1 MDLDALKKSL
11 EQDFLTISSKEDL
24 TALKVKYLGKKG
36 QITKLSK
43 AIKELP
49 SEEKPAYGKSVGKL
63 RNLFEIN
70 FKKFQDNLEIKSIQ
84 NLLEKEKLDVSLPG
98 SFQTQGKLHP
108 LTITTKRITDFF
120 SAQGYLIEDG
130 PEIESDYYNFD
141 ALNIPADHP
150 ARDMHDTFYL
160 ENGSLLRTHT
170 SPVQI
175 RSIEKR
181 GAPLKIICPG
191 KVYRSDADKTH
202 TPMFHQ
208 IEGLVISENVNFGH
222 LKNEIMTF
230 INFFFGAETKVRF
243 RPSYFPFTE
252 PSAEVD
258 IMDKSAR
265 DWLEIMGCGLVHPNV
280 IEMSGLDSKKFSGFA
295 FGMGVERMAKL
306 FYEIE
311 DMRSLFSNDIK
322 FLSQ

>member
-1 MDLDALKKSL
+1 MDLDALKADLKK
-11 EQDFLTISSKEDL
+11 DFSEISSQEEL
-24 TALKVKYLGKKG
+24 NILKVKYLGKKG
-36 QITKLSK
+36 HISELSK
-43 AIKELP
+43 NIKNLSKKDRPEFGKAIGELRKLCEENIFTAQEKIEAISIKE
-49 SEEKPAYGKSVGKL
+49 S
-63 RNLFEIN
+63 
-70 FKKFQDNLEIKSIQ
+70 
-84 NLLEKEKLDVSLPG
+84 LEKDQIDITLPG
-98 SFQTQGKLHP
+98 SFKSQGKLHP
-108 LTITTKRITDFF
+108 LTVTTLKITDFF

-141 ALNIPADHP
+141 ALNIPLDHP

-160 ENGSLLRTHT
+160 DNGDLLRTHT

-175 RSIEKR
+175 RAIEKR

-230 INFFFGAETKVRF
+230 IDFLFGPETKVRF

-252 PSAEVD
+252 PSAEVN
-258 IMDKSAR
+258 IMDKKTKK
-265 DWLEIMGCGLVHPNV
+265 WLEIMGCGLVHPNV
-280 IEMSGLDSKKFSGFA
+280 IDMAGLNSKQLSGFA
-295 FGMGVERMAKL
+295 FGMGIERMAKL
-306 FYEIE
+306 LYELE
-311 DMRSLFSNDIK
+311 DMRSLFTNDIK

>member
-1 MDLDALKKSL
+1 MDLDALKADLKK
-11 EQDFLTISSKEDL
+11 DFSEISSQEEL
-24 TALKVKYLGKKG
+24 NILKVKYLGKKG
-36 QITKLSK
+36 HISELSK
-43 AIKELP
+43 NIKNLSKKDRPKFGKAIGELRKLCEENIFTAQEKIEAISIKE
-49 SEEKPAYGKSVGKL
+49 S
-63 RNLFEIN
+63 
-70 FKKFQDNLEIKSIQ
+70 
-84 NLLEKEKLDVSLPG
+84 LEKDQIDITLPG
-98 SFQTQGKLHP
+98 SFKSQGKLHP
-108 LTITTKRITDFF
+108 LTVTTLKITDFF

-141 ALNIPADHP
+141 ALNIPLDHP

-160 ENGSLLRTHT
+160 DNGDLLRTHT

-175 RSIEKR
+175 RAIEKR

-230 INFFFGAETKVRF
+230 IDFLFGSETKVRF

-258 IMDKSAR
+258 IMDKKTKK
-265 DWLEIMGCGLVHPNV
+265 WLEIMGCGLVHPNV
-280 IEMSGLDSKKFSGFA
+280 IDMAGLNSKQFSGFA
-295 FGMGVERMAKL
+295 FGMGIERMAKL
-306 FYEIE
+306 LYELE
-311 DMRSLFSNDIK
+311 DMRSLFTNDIK

>member
-1 MDLDALKKSL
+1 MDLDALKADLKK
-11 EQDFLTISSKEDL
+11 DFSEISSQEEL
-24 TALKVKYLGKKG
+24 NILKVKYLGKKG
-36 QITKLSK
+36 HISELSK
-43 AIKELP
+43 NIKNLSKKDRPEFGKAIGELRKLCEENIFTAQEKIEAISIKE
-49 SEEKPAYGKSVGKL
+49 S
-63 RNLFEIN
+63 
-70 FKKFQDNLEIKSIQ
+70 
-84 NLLEKEKLDVSLPG
+84 LEKDQIDITLPG
-98 SFQTQGKLHP
+98 SFKSQGKLHP
-108 LTITTKRITDFF
+108 LTVTTLKITDFF

-141 ALNIPADHP
+141 ALNIPMDHP

-160 ENGSLLRTHT
+160 DNGDLLRTHT

-175 RSIEKR
+175 RAIEKR

-230 INFFFGAETKVRF
+230 IDFLFGPETKVRF

-258 IMDKSAR
+258 IMDKKTKK
-265 DWLEIMGCGLVHPNV
+265 WLEIMGCGLVHPNV
-280 IEMSGLDSKKFSGFA
+280 IDMAGLNSKQLSGFA
-295 FGMGVERMAKL
+295 FGMGIERMAKL
-306 FYEIE
+306 LYELE
-311 DMRSLFSNDIK
+311 DMRSLFTNDIK

>member
-1 MDLDALKKSL
+1 MDLDALKADLKK
-11 EQDFLTISSKEDL
+11 DFSEISSQEEL
-24 TALKVKYLGKKG
+24 NILKVKYLGKKG
-36 QITKLSK
+36 HISELSK
-43 AIKELP
+43 NIKNLSKKDRPEFGKAIGELRKICEENIFTAQEKIEASAIKE
-49 SEEKPAYGKSVGKL
+49 S
-63 RNLFEIN
+63 
-70 FKKFQDNLEIKSIQ
+70 
-84 NLLEKEKLDVSLPG
+84 LEKDQIDITLPG
-98 SFQTQGKLHP
+98 SFKSQGKLHP
-108 LTITTKRITDFF
+108 LTVTTLKITDFF

-141 ALNIPADHP
+141 ALNIPLDHP

-160 ENGSLLRTHT
+160 DNGNLLRTHT

-175 RSIEKR
+175 RAIEKR

-230 INFFFGAETKVRF
+230 IDFLFGPETKVRF

-258 IMDKSAR
+258 IMDKKTKK
-265 DWLEIMGCGLVHPNV
+265 WLEIMGCGLVHPNV
-280 IEMSGLDSKKFSGFA
+280 IDMAGLNSKQLSGFA
-295 FGMGVERMAKL
+295 FGMGIERMAKL
-306 FYEIE
+306 LYELE
-311 DMRSLFSNDIK
+311 DMRSLFTNDIK

>member
-1 MDLDALKKSL
+1 MDLDALKADLKK
-11 EQDFLTISSKEDL
+11 DFSEISSQEEL
-24 TALKVKYLGKKG
+24 NILKVKYLGKKG
-36 QITKLSK
+36 HISELSK
-43 AIKELP
+43 NIKNLSKKDRPEFGKAIGELRKLCEENIFTAQEKIEASSIKE
-49 SEEKPAYGKSVGKL
+49 S
-63 RNLFEIN
+63 
-70 FKKFQDNLEIKSIQ
+70 
-84 NLLEKEKLDVSLPG
+84 LEKDQIDITLPG
-98 SFQTQGKLHP
+98 SFKSQGKLHP
-108 LTITTKRITDFF
+108 LTVTTLKITDFF

-141 ALNIPADHP
+141 ALNIPLDHP

-160 ENGSLLRTHT
+160 DNGDLLRTHT

-175 RSIEKR
+175 RAIEKR

-230 INFFFGAETKVRF
+230 IDFLFGPETKVRF

-258 IMDKSAR
+258 IMDKKTKK
-265 DWLEIMGCGLVHPNV
+265 WLEIMGCGLVHPNV
-280 IEMSGLDSKKFSGFA
+280 IDMAGLNSKQLSGFA
-295 FGMGVERMAKL
+295 FGMGIERMAKL
-306 FYEIE
+306 LYELE
-311 DMRSLFSNDIK
+311 DMRSLFTNDLK

>member
-1 MDLDALKKSL
+1 MDLDALKADLKK
-11 EQDFLTISSKEDL
+11 DFSEISSQEEL
-24 TALKVKYLGKKG
+24 NILKVKYLGKKG
-36 QITKLSK
+36 HISELSK
-43 AIKELP
+43 NIKNLSKKDRPEFGKAIGELRKLCEENIFSAQEKIEAISIKE
-49 SEEKPAYGKSVGKL
+49 S
-63 RNLFEIN
+63 
-70 FKKFQDNLEIKSIQ
+70 
-84 NLLEKEKLDVSLPG
+84 LEKDQIDITLPG
-98 SFQTQGKLHP
+98 SFKSQGKLHP
-108 LTITTKRITDFF
+108 LTVTTLKITDFF

-141 ALNIPADHP
+141 ALNIPLDHP

-160 ENGSLLRTHT
+160 DNGDLLRTHT

-175 RSIEKR
+175 RAIEKR

-208 IEGLVISENVNFGH
+208 IEGLVINENVNFGH

-230 INFFFGAETKVRF
+230 IDFLFGPETKVRF

-258 IMDKSAR
+258 IMDKKTKK
-265 DWLEIMGCGLVHPNV
+265 WLEIMGCGLVHPNV
-280 IEMSGLDSKKFSGFA
+280 IDMAGLNSKQLSGFA
-295 FGMGVERMAKL
+295 FGMGIERMAKL
-306 FYEIE
+306 LYELE
-311 DMRSLFSNDIK
+311 DMRSLFTNDIK

>member
-11 EQDFLTISSKEDL
+11 EQDFLTISSKEEL

-36 QITKLSK
+36 QITNLSK

-49 SEEKPAYGKSVGKL
+49 SKEKPAYGKAVGEL
-63 RNLFEIN
+63 RSLFEIN
-70 FKKFQDNLEIKSIQ
+70 FEKFQDNLEIKSIQ

-108 LTITTKRITDFF
+108 LTNTTKRITDFF

-222 LKNEIMTF
+222 LKSEIMTF

-258 IMDKSAR
+258 IMDKSSR

-280 IEMSGLDSKKFSGFA
+280 IEMSGLDSKEFSGFA

>member
-1 MDLDALKKSL
+1 MDLDALKADL
-11 EQDFLTISSKEDL
+11 EKDFLEIDSQDKLNS
-24 TALKVKYLGKKG
+24 LKVKYLGKKG
-36 QITKLSK
+36 HISELSK
-43 AIKELP
+43 NIKNLSKKDRPKFGKSIGELRKLC
-49 SEEKPAYGKSVGKL
+49 EEKISAAQEQIEA
-63 RNLFEIN
+63 NLIN
-70 FKKFQDNLEIKSIQ
+70 ES
-84 NLLEKEKLDVSLPG
+84 LEKERIDITLPG
-98 SFQTQGKLHP
+98 SFKSQGKLHP
-108 LTITTKRITDFF
+108 LTITTLKITDFF
-120 SAQGYLIEDG
+120 SNQGYLIEDG
-130 PEIESDYYNFD
+130 PEIESSYYNFD
-141 ALNIPADHP
+141 ALNIPLDHP

-160 ENGSLLRTHT
+160 DNGDLLRTHT

-175 RSIEKR
+175 RAIEKR

-230 INFFFGAETKVRF
+230 IDFLFGPDTKVRF

-258 IMDKSAR
+258 IMDKKTKK
-265 DWLEIMGCGLVHPNV
+265 WLEIMGCGLVHPNV
-280 IEMSGLDSKKFSGFA
+280 INMAGLDSNRFSGFA
-295 FGMGVERMAKL
+295 FGMGIERMAKL
-306 FYEIE
+306 LYEIE
-311 DMRSLFSNDIK
+311 DMRSLFTNDIK

>member
-1 MDLDALKKSL
+1 MDLDALKADLKK
-11 EQDFLTISSKEDL
+11 DFSEISSQEEL
-24 TALKVKYLGKKG
+24 NILKVKYLGKKG
-36 QITKLSK
+36 HISELSK
-43 AIKELP
+43 NIKNLSKKDRPEFGKAIGELRKLCEENIFTAQEKIEAISIKE
-49 SEEKPAYGKSVGKL
+49 S
-63 RNLFEIN
+63 
-70 FKKFQDNLEIKSIQ
+70 
-84 NLLEKEKLDVSLPG
+84 LEKDQIDITLPG
-98 SFQTQGKLHP
+98 SFKSQGKLHP
-108 LTITTKRITDFF
+108 LTVTTLKITDFF

-141 ALNIPADHP
+141 ALNIPLDHP

-160 ENGSLLRTHT
+160 DNGDLLRTHT

-175 RSIEKR
+175 RAIEKR

-230 INFFFGAETKVRF
+230 IDFLFGPETKVRF

-258 IMDKSAR
+258 IMDKKTKK
-265 DWLEIMGCGLVHPNV
+265 WLEIMGCGLVHPNV
-280 IEMSGLDSKKFSGFA
+280 IDMAGLNSKQLSGFA
-295 FGMGVERMAKL
+295 FGMGIERMAKL
-306 FYEIE
+306 LYEIE
-311 DMRSLFSNDIK
+311 DMRSLFTNDIK
-322 FLSQ
+322 FLAQ

>member
-1 MDLDALKKSL
+1 MDLDALKADLKK
-11 EQDFLTISSKEDL
+11 DFSEISSQEEL
-24 TALKVKYLGKKG
+24 NILKVKYLGKKG
-36 QITKLSK
+36 HISELSK
-43 AIKELP
+43 NIKNLSKKDRPEFGKAIGELRKLCEENIFTAQEKIEAFSIKE
-49 SEEKPAYGKSVGKL
+49 S
-63 RNLFEIN
+63 
-70 FKKFQDNLEIKSIQ
+70 
-84 NLLEKEKLDVSLPG
+84 LEKDQIDITLPG
-98 SFQTQGKLHP
+98 SFKSQGKLHP
-108 LTITTKRITDFF
+108 LTVTTLKITDFF

-141 ALNIPADHP
+141 ALNIPLDHP

-160 ENGSLLRTHT
+160 DNGDLLRTHT

-175 RSIEKR
+175 RAIEKR

-208 IEGLVISENVNFGH
+208 IEGLVSNEYVNFGH
-222 LKNEIMTF
+222 LQHEIMRF
-230 INFFFGAETKVRF
+230 IDFLFGPETKVRF

-258 IMDKSAR
+258 IMDKKTKK
-265 DWLEIMGCGLVHPNV
+265 WLEIMGCGLVHPNV
-280 IEMSGLDSKKFSGFA
+280 IDMAGLNSKQLSGFA
-295 FGMGVERMAKL
+295 FGMGIERMAKL
-306 FYEIE
+306 LYELE
-311 DMRSLFSNDIK
+311 DMRSLFTNDIK

>member
-1 MDLDALKKSL
+1 MDLDALKADLKK
-11 EQDFLTISSKEDL
+11 DFSEISSQEEL
-24 TALKVKYLGKKG
+24 NILKVKYLGKKG
-36 QITKLSK
+36 HISELSK
-43 AIKELP
+43 NIKNLSKKDRPEFGKAIGELRKLCEENIFTAQEKIEAFSIKE
-49 SEEKPAYGKSVGKL
+49 S
-63 RNLFEIN
+63 
-70 FKKFQDNLEIKSIQ
+70 
-84 NLLEKEKLDVSLPG
+84 LEKDQIDITLPG
-98 SFQTQGKLHP
+98 SFKSQGKLHP
-108 LTITTKRITDFF
+108 LTVTTLKITDFF

-141 ALNIPADHP
+141 ALNIPLDHP

-160 ENGSLLRTHT
+160 DNGDLLRTHT

-175 RSIEKR
+175 RGIEKR

-230 INFFFGAETKVRF
+230 IDFLFGPETKVRF

-258 IMDKSAR
+258 IMDKKTKK
-265 DWLEIMGCGLVHPNV
+265 WLEIMGCGLVHPNV
-280 IEMSGLDSKKFSGFA
+280 IDMAGLNSKQLSGFA
-295 FGMGVERMAKL
+295 FGMGIERMAKL
-306 FYEIE
+306 LYELE
-311 DMRSLFSNDIK
+311 DMRSLFTNDIK

>member
-1 MDLDALKKSL
+1 MDLDALKADLKK
-11 EQDFLTISSKEDL
+11 DFLEISSQEEL
-24 TALKVKYLGKKG
+24 NILKVKYLGKKG
-36 QITKLSK
+36 HISELSK
-43 AIKELP
+43 NIKNLSEKDRPEFGKAIGELRKLCEESIFKAQEKIEAISIKE
-49 SEEKPAYGKSVGKL
+49 S
-63 RNLFEIN
+63 
-70 FKKFQDNLEIKSIQ
+70 
-84 NLLEKEKLDVSLPG
+84 LEKDQIDITLPG
-98 SFQTQGKLHP
+98 SFKSQGKLHP
-108 LTITTKRITDFF
+108 LTVTTLKITDFF

-141 ALNIPADHP
+141 ALNIPLDHP

-160 ENGSLLRTHT
+160 DNGNLLRTHT

-175 RSIEKR
+175 RAIEKR

-230 INFFFGAETKVRF
+230 IDFLFGPETKVRF

-258 IMDKSAR
+258 IMDKKTKKR
-265 DWLEIMGCGLVHPNV
+265 LEIMGCGLVHTNV
-280 IEMSGLDSKKFSGFA
+280 IDMAGLNSKQLSGFA
-295 FGMGVERMAKL
+295 FGMGIERMAKL
-306 FYEIE
+306 LYEIE
-311 DMRSLFSNDIK
+311 DMRSLYTNDIK

>member
-1 MDLDALKKSL
+1 MDLDALKADLKK
-11 EQDFLTISSKEDL
+11 DFSEISSQEEL
-24 TALKVKYLGKKG
+24 NILKVKYLGKKG
-36 QITKLSK
+36 HISELSK
-43 AIKELP
+43 NIKNLSKKDRPEFGKAIGELRKLCEENIFTAQEKIEASSIKE
-49 SEEKPAYGKSVGKL
+49 S
-63 RNLFEIN
+63 
-70 FKKFQDNLEIKSIQ
+70 
-84 NLLEKEKLDVSLPG
+84 LEKDQIDITLPG
-98 SFQTQGKLHP
+98 SFKSQGKLHP
-108 LTITTKRITDFF
+108 LTVTTLKITDFF

-141 ALNIPADHP
+141 ALNIPLDHP

-160 ENGSLLRTHT
+160 DNGDLLRTHT

-175 RSIEKR
+175 RAIEKR

-230 INFFFGAETKVRF
+230 IDFLFGPETKVRF

-258 IMDKSAR
+258 IMDKKTKK
-265 DWLEIMGCGLVHPNV
+265 WLEIMGCGLVHPNV
-280 IEMSGLDSKKFSGFA
+280 IDMAGLNSKQLSGFA
-295 FGMGVERMAKL
+295 FGMGIERMAKL
-306 FYEIE
+306 LYELE
-311 DMRSLFSNDIK
+311 DMRSLFTNDIK

>member
-1 MDLDALKKSL
+1 MDLDALKADLKK
-11 EQDFLTISSKEDL
+11 DFSEISSQEEL
-24 TALKVKYLGKKG
+24 NILKVKYLGKKG
-36 QITKLSK
+36 HISELSK
-43 AIKELP
+43 NIKNLSKKDRPEFGKVIGELRKLCEENIFTAQEKIEAISIKE
-49 SEEKPAYGKSVGKL
+49 S
-63 RNLFEIN
+63 
-70 FKKFQDNLEIKSIQ
+70 
-84 NLLEKEKLDVSLPG
+84 LEKDQIDITLPG
-98 SFQTQGKLHP
+98 SFKSQGKLHP
-108 LTITTKRITDFF
+108 LTVTTLKITDFF

-141 ALNIPADHP
+141 ALNIPLDHP

-160 ENGSLLRTHT
+160 DNGDLLRTHT

-175 RSIEKR
+175 RAIEKR

-230 INFFFGAETKVRF
+230 IDFLFGPETKVRF

-258 IMDKSAR
+258 IMDKKTKK
-265 DWLEIMGCGLVHPNV
+265 WLEIMGCGLVHPNV
-280 IEMSGLDSKKFSGFA
+280 IDMAGLNSKQLSGFA
-295 FGMGVERMAKL
+295 FGMGIERMAKL
-306 FYEIE
+306 LYELE
-311 DMRSLFSNDIK
+311 DMRSLFTNDIK

>member
-1 MDLDALKKSL
+1 MDLDALKADLKK
-11 EQDFLTISSKEDL
+11 DFSEISSQEEL
-24 TALKVKYLGKKG
+24 NILKVKYLGKKG
-36 QITKLSK
+36 HISELSK
-43 AIKELP
+43 NIKNLSKKDRPEFGKAIGELRKLCEENIFTAQEKIEAFSIKE
-49 SEEKPAYGKSVGKL
+49 S
-63 RNLFEIN
+63 
-70 FKKFQDNLEIKSIQ
+70 
-84 NLLEKEKLDVSLPG
+84 LEKDQIDITLPG
-98 SFQTQGKLHP
+98 SFKSQGKLHP
-108 LTITTKRITDFF
+108 LTVTTLKITDFF

-141 ALNIPADHP
+141 ALNIPLDHP

-160 ENGSLLRTHT
+160 DNGDLLRTHT

-175 RSIEKR
+175 RAIEKR

-230 INFFFGAETKVRF
+230 IDFLFGPETKVRF

-258 IMDKSAR
+258 IMDKKTKK
-265 DWLEIMGCGLVHPNV
+265 WLEIMGCGLVHPNV
-280 IEMSGLDSKKFSGFA
+280 IDMAGLNSKQLSGFA
-295 FGMGVERMAKL
+295 FGMGIERMAKL
-306 FYEIE
+306 LYEIE
-311 DMRSLFSNDIK
+311 DMRSLFTNDIK
-322 FLSQ
+322 FLAQ

>member
-1 MDLDALKKSL
+1 MDLDALKADLKK
-11 EQDFLTISSKEDL
+11 DFSEISSQEEL
-24 TALKVKYLGKKG
+24 NILKVKYLGKKG
-36 QITKLSK
+36 HISELSK
-43 AIKELP
+43 NIKNLSKKDRPEFGKAIGELRKLCEENIFSAQEKIEAISIKE
-49 SEEKPAYGKSVGKL
+49 S
-63 RNLFEIN
+63 
-70 FKKFQDNLEIKSIQ
+70 
-84 NLLEKEKLDVSLPG
+84 LEKDQIDITLPG
-98 SFQTQGKLHP
+98 SFKSQGKLHP
-108 LTITTKRITDFF
+108 LTVTTLKITDFF

-141 ALNIPADHP
+141 ALNIPLDHP

-160 ENGSLLRTHT
+160 DNGDLLRTHT

-175 RSIEKR
+175 RAIEKR

-230 INFFFGAETKVRF
+230 IDFLFGPETKVRF

-258 IMDKSAR
+258 IMDKKTKK
-265 DWLEIMGCGLVHPNV
+265 WLEIMGCGLVHPNV
-280 IEMSGLDSKKFSGFA
+280 IDMAGLNSKQLSGFA
-295 FGMGVERMAKL
+295 FGMGIERMAKL
-306 FYEIE
+306 LYELE
-311 DMRSLFSNDIK
+311 DMRSLFTNDLK

>member
-1 MDLDALKKSL
+1 MDLDALKADLKK
-11 EQDFLTISSKEDL
+11 DFSEISSQEEL
-24 TALKVKYLGKKG
+24 NILKVKYLGKKG
-36 QITKLSK
+36 HISELSK
-43 AIKELP
+43 NIKNLSKKDRPEFGKAIGELRKLCEENIFTAQEKIEAISIKE
-49 SEEKPAYGKSVGKL
+49 S
-63 RNLFEIN
+63 
-70 FKKFQDNLEIKSIQ
+70 
-84 NLLEKEKLDVSLPG
+84 LEKDQIDITLPG
-98 SFQTQGKLHP
+98 SFKSQGKLHP
-108 LTITTKRITDFF
+108 LTVTTLKITDFF

-141 ALNIPADHP
+141 ALNIPLDHP

-160 ENGSLLRTHT
+160 DNGDLLRTHT

-175 RSIEKR
+175 RAIEKR

-230 INFFFGAETKVRF
+230 IDFLFGPETKVRF

-258 IMDKSAR
+258 IMDKKTKK
-265 DWLEIMGCGLVHPNV
+265 WLEIMGCGLVHPNV
-280 IEMSGLDSKKFSGFA
+280 IDMAGLNSKQLSGFA
-295 FGMGVERMAKL
+295 FGMGIERMAKL
-306 FYEIE
+306 LYELE
-311 DMRSLFSNDIK
+311 DMRSLFTNDIK

>member
-1 MDLDALKKSL
+1 MDLDALKADLKK
-11 EQDFLTISSKEDL
+11 DFSEISSQEEL
-24 TALKVKYLGKKG
+24 NILKVKYLGKKG
-36 QITKLSK
+36 HISELSK
-43 AIKELP
+43 NIKNLSKKDRPEFGKAIGELRKLCEENIFTAQEKIEAISIKE
-49 SEEKPAYGKSVGKL
+49 S
-63 RNLFEIN
+63 
-70 FKKFQDNLEIKSIQ
+70 
-84 NLLEKEKLDVSLPG
+84 LEKDQIDITLPG
-98 SFQTQGKLHP
+98 SFKSQGKLHP
-108 LTITTKRITDFF
+108 LTVTTLKITDFF

-141 ALNIPADHP
+141 ALNIPLDHP

-160 ENGSLLRTHT
+160 DNGDLLRTHT

-175 RSIEKR
+175 RAIEKR

-230 INFFFGAETKVRF
+230 IDFLFGPETKVRF

-258 IMDKSAR
+258 ILDKKTKK
-265 DWLEIMGCGLVHPNV
+265 WLEIMGCGLVHPNV
-280 IEMSGLDSKKFSGFA
+280 IDMAGLNSKQLSGFA
-295 FGMGVERMAKL
+295 FGMGIERMAKL
-306 FYEIE
+306 LYELE
-311 DMRSLFSNDIK
+311 DMRSLFTNDIK

>member
-1 MDLDALKKSL
+1 MDLDALKADLKK
-11 EQDFLTISSKEDL
+11 DFSEISSQEEL
-24 TALKVKYLGKKG
+24 NILKVKYLGKKG
-36 QITKLSK
+36 HISELSK
-43 AIKELP
+43 NIKNLSKKDRPKFGKAIGELRKLCEENIFTAQEKIEAISIKE
-49 SEEKPAYGKSVGKL
+49 S
-63 RNLFEIN
+63 
-70 FKKFQDNLEIKSIQ
+70 
-84 NLLEKEKLDVSLPG
+84 LEKDQIDITLPG
-98 SFQTQGKLHP
+98 SFKSQGKLHP
-108 LTITTKRITDFF
+108 LTVTTLKITDFF

-141 ALNIPADHP
+141 ALNIPLDHP

-160 ENGSLLRTHT
+160 DNGDLLRTHT

-175 RSIEKR
+175 RAIEKR

-230 INFFFGAETKVRF
+230 IDFLFGPETKVRF

-258 IMDKSAR
+258 IMDKKTKK
-265 DWLEIMGCGLVHPNV
+265 WLEIMGCGLVHPNV
-280 IEMSGLDSKKFSGFA
+280 IDMAGLNSKQLSGFA
-295 FGMGVERMAKL
+295 FGMGIERMAKL
-306 FYEIE
+306 LYEIE
-311 DMRSLFSNDIK
+311 DMRSLYTNDIK

>member
-1 MDLDALKKSL
+1 MDLDALKADLKK
-11 EQDFLTISSKEDL
+11 DFSEISSQEEL
-24 TALKVKYLGKKG
+24 NILKVKYLGKKG
-36 QITKLSK
+36 HISELSK
-43 AIKELP
+43 NIKNLSKKDRPEFGKAIGELRKLCEENIFIAQEEIEASSIKE
-49 SEEKPAYGKSVGKL
+49 S
-63 RNLFEIN
+63 
-70 FKKFQDNLEIKSIQ
+70 
-84 NLLEKEKLDVSLPG
+84 LEKDQIDITLPG
-98 SFQTQGKLHP
+98 SFKSQGKLHP
-108 LTITTKRITDFF
+108 LTVTTLKITDFF

-141 ALNIPADHP
+141 ALNIPLDHP

-160 ENGSLLRTHT
+160 DNGDLLRTHT

-175 RSIEKR
+175 RAIEKR

-230 INFFFGAETKVRF
+230 IDFLFGPETKVRF

-258 IMDKSAR
+258 IMDKKTKK
-265 DWLEIMGCGLVHPNV
+265 WLEIMGCGLVHPNV
-280 IEMSGLDSKKFSGFA
+280 IDMAGLNSKQLSGFA
-295 FGMGVERMAKL
+295 FGMGIERMAKL
-306 FYEIE
+306 LYELE
-311 DMRSLFSNDIK
+311 DMRSLFTNDLK

>member
-1 MDLDALKKSL
+1 MDLDALKADLKK
-11 EQDFLTISSKEDL
+11 DFSEISSQEEL
-24 TALKVKYLGKKG
+24 NILKVKYLGKKG
-36 QITKLSK
+36 HISELSK
-43 AIKELP
+43 NIKNLSKKDRPEFGKAIGELRKLCEENIFTAQEKIEAFSIKE
-49 SEEKPAYGKSVGKL
+49 S
-63 RNLFEIN
+63 
-70 FKKFQDNLEIKSIQ
+70 
-84 NLLEKEKLDVSLPG
+84 LEKDQIDITLPG
-98 SFQTQGKLHP
+98 SFKSQGKLHP
-108 LTITTKRITDFF
+108 LTVTTLKITDFF

-141 ALNIPADHP
+141 ALNIPLDHP

-160 ENGSLLRTHT
+160 DNGDLLRTHT

-175 RSIEKR
+175 RAIEKR

-208 IEGLVISENVNFGH
+208 IEGLVINENVNFGH

-230 INFFFGAETKVRF
+230 IDFLFGPETKVRF

-258 IMDKSAR
+258 IMDKKTKK
-265 DWLEIMGCGLVHPNV
+265 WLEIMGCGLVHPNV
-280 IEMSGLDSKKFSGFA
+280 IDMAGLNSKQLSGFA
-295 FGMGVERMAKL
+295 FGMGIERMAKL
-306 FYEIE
+306 LYELE
-311 DMRSLFSNDIK
+311 DMRSLFTNDIK

>member
-1 MDLDALKKSL
+1 MDLDALKADL
-11 EQDFLTISSKEDL
+11 EKDFLEIDSQDKLNT
-24 TALKVKYLGKKG
+24 LKVKYLGKKG
-36 QITKLSK
+36 HISELSK
-43 AIKELP
+43 NIKNLSKKDRPKFGKSIGELRKLC
-49 SEEKPAYGKSVGKL
+49 EEKISAAQEQIEA
-63 RNLFEIN
+63 NLIN
-70 FKKFQDNLEIKSIQ
+70 ES
-84 NLLEKEKLDVSLPG
+84 LEKERIDITLPG
-98 SFQTQGKLHP
+98 SFKSQGKLHP
-108 LTITTKRITDFF
+108 LTVTTLKITDFF
-120 SAQGYLIEDG
+120 FAQGYLIEDG
-130 PEIESDYYNFD
+130 PEIESSYYNFD
-141 ALNIPADHP
+141 ALNIPLDHP

-160 ENGSLLRTHT
+160 DNGDLLRTHT

-175 RSIEKR
+175 RAIEKR

-230 INFFFGAETKVRF
+230 IDFLFGPDTKVRF

-258 IMDKSAR
+258 IMDKKTKK
-265 DWLEIMGCGLVHPNV
+265 WLEIMGCGLVHPNV
-280 IEMSGLDSKKFSGFA
+280 INMAGLDSNRFSGFA
-295 FGMGVERMAKL
+295 FGMGIERMAKL
-306 FYEIE
+306 LYEIE
-311 DMRSLFSNDIK
+311 DMRSLFTNDIK

>member
-1 MDLDALKKSL
+1 MDLDALKADLKK
-11 EQDFLTISSKEDL
+11 DFSEISSQEEL
-24 TALKVKYLGKKG
+24 NILKVKYLGKKG
-36 QITKLSK
+36 HISELSK
-43 AIKELP
+43 NIKNLSKKDRPEFGKAIGELRKLCEENIFSAQEKIEAISIKE
-49 SEEKPAYGKSVGKL
+49 S
-63 RNLFEIN
+63 
-70 FKKFQDNLEIKSIQ
+70 
-84 NLLEKEKLDVSLPG
+84 LEKDQIDITLPG
-98 SFQTQGKLHP
+98 SFKSQGKLHP
-108 LTITTKRITDFF
+108 LTVTTLKITDFF

-141 ALNIPADHP
+141 ALNIPLDHP

-160 ENGSLLRTHT
+160 DNGDLLRTHT

-175 RSIEKR
+175 RAIEKR

-230 INFFFGAETKVRF
+230 IDFLFGPETKVRF

-258 IMDKSAR
+258 ILDKKTKK
-265 DWLEIMGCGLVHPNV
+265 WLEIMGCGLVHPNV
-280 IEMSGLDSKKFSGFA
+280 IDMAGLNSKQLSGFA
-295 FGMGVERMAKL
+295 FGMGIERMAKL
-306 FYEIE
+306 LYELE
-311 DMRSLFSNDIK
+311 DMRSLFTNDIK

>member
-1 MDLDALKKSL
+1 MDLDALKADLKK
-11 EQDFLTISSKEDL
+11 DFSEISSQEEL
-24 TALKVKYLGKKG
+24 NILKVKYLGKKG
-36 QITKLSK
+36 HISELSK
-43 AIKELP
+43 NIKNLSKKDRPEFGKAIGELRKLCEENIFTAQEKIEAFSIKE
-49 SEEKPAYGKSVGKL
+49 S
-63 RNLFEIN
+63 
-70 FKKFQDNLEIKSIQ
+70 
-84 NLLEKEKLDVSLPG
+84 LEKDQIDITLPG
-98 SFQTQGKLHP
+98 SFKSQGKLHP
-108 LTITTKRITDFF
+108 LTVTTLKITDFF

-141 ALNIPADHP
+141 ALNIPLDHP

-160 ENGSLLRTHT
+160 DNGDLLRTHT

-175 RSIEKR
+175 RAIEKR

-191 KVYRSDADKTH
+191 KVYRSDADKTQ

-230 INFFFGAETKVRF
+230 IDFLFGPETKVRF

-258 IMDKSAR
+258 IMDKKTKK
-265 DWLEIMGCGLVHPNV
+265 WLEIMGCGLVHPNV
-280 IEMSGLDSKKFSGFA
+280 IDMAGLNSKQLSGFA
-295 FGMGVERMAKL
+295 FGMGIERMAKL
-306 FYEIE
+306 LYELE
-311 DMRSLFSNDIK
+311 DMRSLFTNDIK